1 MPRPAPVISQVFV
14 MALTVDP
21 RKPCKGVLSAPL
33 SASAA
38 QAWRRLRARL
48 GRMDRRHEIREFL
61 MTRRGR
67 VTPEQA
73 GLYVLDGDVRRVPGL
88 RREEVADL
96 AGVSAGYYTQ
106 LARGDAG
113 GGPHSGLSAGGGG
126 LGPRHPEPLP
136 PF

>member
-14 MALTVDP
+14 MALTVGP
-21 RKPCKGVLSAPL
+21 RMARKEGLRAPL
-33 SASAA
+33 SGALAR
-38 QAWRRLRARL
+38 QRPRARL
-48 GRMDRRHEIREFL
+48 GLVDRRHEIREFL
-61 MTRRGR
+61 MSRRGR